1 MSAFLGISIWI
12 TLAVVI
18 PGLVTLA
25 ALYGSMVI
33 SSACIALPE
42 TPDIKE
48 FGEWAVA
55 GISVTIMI
63 MIMIMTQAIGILLEA
78 VLVRKQWLGQPIRR
92 ISIPPGVDPM
102 GFLEFDLKP
111 YEEYQGMYLLLAEL
125 REGEDS
131 HGHLQR
137 TLAQFFLSNNAIV
150 SFTIGIIGTL
160 WRLATSPPCDL
171 YASLAYLLLL
181 LACLAINIRVA
192 RIRFEIMAKAL
203 WAARRRRLEEAA
215 KTR

>member
-1 MSAFLGISIWI
+1 MSAFLGISVWI
-12 TLAVVI
+12 TLAMII

-25 ALYGSMVI
+25 TLYGSMMI
-33 SSACIALPE
+33 SSACIELPN

-55 GISVTIMI
+55 GISVTV
-63 MIMIMTQAIGILLEA
+63 MIMTQAIGILLEA
-78 VLVRKQWLGQPIRR
+78 LLIRKQWLGVPVRR
-92 ISIPPGVDPM
+92 ISIPPGVDPL
-102 GFLEFDLKP
+102 GFVEFDLKP
-111 YEEYQGMYLLLAEL
+111 YEEYQGLYLLLAEL

-150 SFTIGIIGTL
+150 SFTIGIVFTL
-160 WRLATSPPCDL
+160 WRLATLLPCDL
-171 YASLAYLLLL
+171 NGALAYLLLL
-181 LACLAINIRVA
+181 LVCLIINIRVA
-192 RIRFEIMAKAL
+192 RIRFEVMAKAL

-215 KTR
+215 KNAIKI

>member
-1 MSAFLGISIWI
+1 MI
-12 TLAVVI
+12 I

-25 ALYGSMVI
+25 TLYGSMMI
-33 SSACIALPE
+33 SSACIALPN

-55 GISVTIMI
+55 GISVTV
-63 MIMIMTQAIGILLEA
+63 MIMTQAIGILLEA
-78 VLVRKQWLGQPIRR
+78 LLIRKQWLGQPVRR
-92 ISIPPGVDPM
+92 ISIPAGVDPL
-102 GFLEFDLKP
+102 GFVEFDLKP
-111 YEEYQGMYLLLAEL
+111 YEEYQGLYLLLAEL

-150 SFTIGIIGTL
+150 SFTIGIIITL
-160 WRLATSPPCDL
+160 WRLAMLQPCDFNG
-171 YASLAYLLLL
+171 SLAYLLLL
-181 LACLAINIRVA
+181 LVCLVINIRVA
-192 RIRFEIMAKAL
+192 RIRFEVMAKAL

-215 KTR
+215 KNAIKI